1 MKALFRAAKR
11 ARSLIK
17 QQGGLLATAKTV
29 IRVVRREGWHG
40 VRARLSA
47 PAPTAPAPGGH
58 AWNRPADED
67 DYAFELPFTHPAPRD
82 GRRACA
88 IVHAFYPELCPDVR
102 HYLENVPG
110 QLDVY
115 ISTTSDEKRSE
126 ILRIFDG
133 YAKGSVEI
141 RVFENRGRD
150 IAPKLVGFRDIY
162 ERYDLALS
170 LHTKK
175 SPHAGAD
182 LENWRE
188 YLYEHLLGSPEIV
201 KSIFELLA
209 RDRVGMVFPQHFFFL
224 RDILGWGANFAT
236 CRALLARMNI
246 AIDENVM
253 LECPSGSMFWCRTAA
268 LSKLLDQNLKFS
280 DFDDEA
286 GQIDGTL
293 AHAIERAFLYAVEA
307 NGYTWA
313 KVALR
318 NHYPLPDTLIP
329 VHESEDI
336 GRGMQRV
343 FRPLLGPAATDSN
356 KSVTMLR

>member
-1 MKALFRAAKR
+1 MQKLIRVAKR
-11 ARSLIK
+11 ARSQIK
-17 QQGGLLATAKTV
+17 QQGGLVATAGTV
-29 IRVVRREGWHG
+29 MRVLRSEGWHG

-47 PAPTAPAPGGH
+47 PSPATAPAPASH

-67 DYAFELPFTHPAPRD
+67 DYAFELPFADPTPRD
-82 GRRACA
+82 GRSACA

-102 HYLENVPG
+102 RYLENVPG

-115 ISTTSDEKRSE
+115 ISTTSDEKRGE
-126 ILRIFDG
+126 IAQIFAG
-133 YAKGSVEI
+133 YSKGSVEI

-150 IAPKLVGFRDIY
+150 IAPKLVGFRDVY
-162 ERYDLALS
+162 DRYDLALS

-175 SPHAGAD
+175 SPHAGAA
-182 LENWRE
+182 LETWRE

-201 KSIFELLA
+201 KSIFDLLA

-236 CRALLARMNI
+236 CRSLLERMNI

-253 LECPSGSMFWCRTAA
+253 LECPSGSMFWCRTDA
-268 LSKLLDQNLKFS
+268 LAKLLDQNLQFS

-318 NHYPLPDTLIP
+318 DRYPLPDTLIP
-329 VHESEDI
+329 VNKSEDI
-336 GRGMQRV
+336 ERGMRQV
-343 FRPLLGPAATDSN
+343 YRPLLRQAAPGSQ
-356 KSVTMLR
+356 

>member
-1 MKALFRAAKR
+1 MAKLLRAAKR
-11 ARSLIK
+11 AKALIN
-17 QQGGLLATAKTV
+17 QQGGLWAGMGAAA
-29 IRVVRREGWHG
+29 RVLRREGWQG
-40 VRARLSA
+40 VRARIAGPAPSAA
-47 PAPTAPAPGGH
+47 PAPATH

-67 DYAFELPFTHPAPRD
+67 DYAFELPFANPAPRD

-102 HYLENVPG
+102 RYLENVPG
-110 QLDVY
+110 QLDLY
-115 ISTTSDEKRSE
+115 ISTTSNQKRDE
-126 ILRIFDG
+126 ILQVFNG

-150 IAPKLVGFRDIY
+150 IAPKLVGFRDVY
-162 ERYDLALS
+162 DRYDLALS

-175 SPHAGAD
+175 SPHAGAA
-182 LENWRE
+182 LEDWRE

-201 KSIFELLA
+201 KSIFDLLA

-224 RDILGWGANFAT
+224 RDILGWGSNFAT
-236 CRALLARMNI
+236 CRALLARMGI

-253 LECPSGSMFWCRTAA
+253 LECPSGSMFWCRTDA
-268 LSKLLDQNLKFS
+268 LAKLLDLDLQFK

-307 NGYTWA
+307 RGYTWA

-318 NHYPLPDTLIP
+318 DRYPLPDTLIQVNEP
-329 VHESEDI
+329 EDVERGI
-336 GRGMQRV
+336 GRV
-343 FRPLLGPAATDSN
+343 FRPLLGPATPGP
-356 KSVTMLR
+356 T

>member
-1 MKALFRAAKR
+1 MKKILRATGRAKALVE
-11 ARSLIK
+11 
-17 QQGGLLATAKTV
+17 QQGGVLNAIGSATR
-29 IRVVRREGWHG
+29 ILCNEGWPG
-40 VRARLSA
+40 IRKRLSSPVQPVAA
-47 PAPTAPAPGGH
+47 PPAGH

-67 DYAFELPFTHPAPRD
+67 DFAFELPFAQTSPRD
-82 GRRACA
+82 GRGACA

-102 HYLENVPG
+102 RYLENVPG

-115 ISTTSDEKRSE
+115 ISTTSEKKRDE
-126 ILRIFDG
+126 ILQVFSG
-133 YAKGSVEI
+133 YAKGSIEV

-150 IAPKLVGFRDIY
+150 IAPKLVGFRDVY
-162 ERYDLALS
+162 ARYDIALS

-175 SPHAGAD
+175 SPHAGAA

-201 KSIFELLA
+201 ASIFDLLA

-253 LECPSGSMFWCRTAA
+253 LECPSGSMFWCRTDA
-268 LSKLLDQNLKFS
+268 LTKLLDLDLQFK

-293 AHAIERAFLYAVEA
+293 AHAIERAFLYVVEA
-307 NGYTWA
+307 GGYRWA

-318 NHYPLPDTLIP
+318 ERYPLPDTLIP
-329 VHESEDI
+329 VGSPEDVELE
-336 GRGMQRV
+336 MHRV
-343 FRPLLGPAATDSN
+343 YRPLLAPGSPHT
-356 KSVTMLR
+356 

>member
-1 MKALFRAAKR
+1 MRIL
-11 ARSLIK
+11 RS
-17 QQGGLLATAKTV
+17 
-29 IRVVRREGWHG
+29 EGWQG
-40 VRARLSA
+40 VRARLSKPPEPSVA
-47 PAPTAPAPGGH
+47 PARH

-67 DYAFELPFTHPAPRD
+67 DYAFELPFDEPSPRD

-102 HYLENVPG
+102 RHLENVPG

-115 ISTTSDEKRSE
+115 ISTTSEQKRDQ
-126 ILRIFDG
+126 IQQIFDG
-133 YAKGSVEI
+133 YDKGSVEI

-150 IAPKLVGFRDIY
+150 IAPKLVGFRDVY
-162 ERYDLALS
+162 SRYDLALS

-175 SPHAGAD
+175 SPHAGAA
-182 LENWRE
+182 LEHWRD
-188 YLYEHLLGSPEIV
+188 YLYKHLLGSPEIV
-201 KSIFELLA
+201 QSIFELLA

-236 CRALLARMNI
+236 CRALLARMDI

-253 LECPSGSMFWCRTAA
+253 LECPSGSMFWCRTEA
-268 LSKLLDQNLKFS
+268 LARLLDQNLQFG
-280 DFDDEA
+280 DFDDET

-313 KVALR
+313 KVGLR
-318 NHYPLPDTLIP
+318 DLYPLPGTLIP
-329 VHESEDI
+329 VHEPADI
-336 GRGMQRV
+336 DRGMQQV
-343 FRPLLGPAATDSN
+343 FRPLLISPASES
-356 KSVTMLR
+356 K